1 MGVVAPF
8 RKLWQTTEGINYQDK
23 NTNRQKKLRFIET
36 SDTSLLSERLVA
48 HFVAKIYSK
57 LYAAKLPVADFEPF
71 KLRL

>member
-1 MGVVAPF
+1 MANY
-8 RKLWQTTEGINYQDK
+8 RRHKLPRQKYKQTK
-23 NTNRQKKLRFIET
+23 KKLRFIET